1 MDTTPRLLPFRLF
14 YGWQYL
20 AYGSLYPFLALYLS
34 AAGFDGVQMGLLFG
48 LTPLIALL
56 VMPVWG
62 ILADTLQVRRTLLTA
77 VCLLAALVALLLP
90 FAPGIAAMM
99 AVMLGLT
106 LFRSPIMPLANAITL
121 DALDRR
127 RDLFPQIR
135 MIGSATFA
143 LATLFVGWWV
153 VDTHIGWTV
162 YLYAAG
168 MLVATLVTLRL
179 PRSQAR
185 FNARWWEAWHVA
197 RGNTAFLV
205 FSLALV
211 TLQFTH
217 PLASAYLPLYL
228 KDLGAPGWM
237 IGAAWGIAAAL
248 EVPFMAATPWL
259 MRRYGGKTVLVIFT
273 AAVPIRWLLYSV
285 ITNPAYI
292 LPLQFLHSAS
302 AAAYYAAAI
311 TYVDSLTPLEWKAT
325 GQSLFGALSD
335 GIGIGGGSLAFG
347 IIYQRWGLAFAFS
360 IGAAIALI
368 GWLILVFGVSGRA
381 AAHSTVKAEG

>member
-1 MDTTPRLLPFRLF
+1 MHSLPRLFPFRAF

-20 AYGSLYPFLALYLS
+20 AYGALYPFLALYLS

-48 LTPLIALL
+48 LTPLIALV

-62 ILADTLQVRRTLLTA
+62 VLADTLGVRRRLLTT
-77 VCLLAALVALLLP
+77 VCLLAALTALLLP
-90 FAPGIAAMM
+90 FAPGIAATM
-99 AVMLGLT
+99 AVMLALT
-106 LFRSPIMPLANAITL
+106 IFRSPIMPVANAITL
-121 DALDRR
+121 DALGRR

-135 MIGSATFA
+135 MVGSATFA
-143 LATLFVGWWV
+143 IATLLVGWWV

-162 YLYAAG
+162 YIYAAG
-168 MLVATLVTLRL
+168 MLVATLATLRL

-185 FNARWWEAWHVA
+185 FNTRWWEAWHVA
-197 RGNTAFLV
+197 KGNTAFLV

-217 PLASAYLPLYL
+217 PLASAYLPLFL

-237 IGAAWGIAAAL
+237 IGAAWGIAAGL

-259 MRRYGGKTVLVIFT
+259 MRRFGGKTVLVIFT
-273 AAVPIRWLLYSV
+273 AAVPLRWLLYSL
-285 ITNPAYI
+285 ITNPIYI
-292 LPLQFLHSAS
+292 LPLQFLHSAT
-302 AAAYYAAAI
+302 AAAYYAAAV
-311 TYVDSLTPLEWKAT
+311 TYVDTLTPPEWKAT
-325 GQSLFGALSD
+325 GQSLFSALSD

-347 IIYQRWGLAFAFS
+347 IIYQRWGLAMAFS
-360 IGAAIALI
+360 VGAAIALV

-381 AAHSTVKAEG
+381 AVPAPLKAEG